1 MTQKTKQILI
11 ILALA
16 LTLGSCSSKS
26 NLLPVEIY
34 GLSLKSSLTG
44 AKARKFVNQLHFQNV
59 AQSENKIGFYEGDN
73 AKAVIYVTSYAT
85 PDTAS
90 TEGVKMIKKI
100 STSDKAIF
108 IDGQYININGAQIYQ
123 CHGMGQTHYVFSNK
137 KQLFW
142 ISADMSIAKPFLI
155 AYIDFLG

>member
-1 MTQKTKQILI
+1 MQKVKQILI
-11 ILALA
+11 ILSIM
-16 LTLGSCSSKS
+16 LTLGGCSPKS

-73 AKAVIYVTSYAT
+73 VKAVIYVTSYAT

-90 TEGVKMIKKI
+90 TEGIKMVKKI
-100 STSDKAIF
+100 SEPGKALF
-108 IDGQYININGAQIYQ
+108 IDGQYININGSQIFQ

-137 KQLFW
+137 NQLFW
-142 ISADMSIAKPFLI
+142 ISADMSIAKPFLT
-155 AYIDFLG
+155 AYIDFLD